1 MIISGTCD
9 LPAKALFMN
18 IQQYNGRNDCP
29 NCEIETKRIDNHQ
42 MYPFLDRGSIR
53 TTEKTKTYA
62 KQAIETNTPF
72 LGVKGFSPLS
82 LNLPILKDIMDKRYF
97 EHHKLLVHALTLL
110 NFLSTDDEMIELSRR
125 LLFEYVKR
133 YEVLYGKKYMVYPV
147 AKAIRRQESTSGATL
162 TCGQRDTGQLGLGEE
177 VLEKTRFT
185 EVSKLKDVI
194 SVAGGGMH
202 NIILTNDSCVATFGC
217 NDEGELGRD
226 ITECGE
232 ATPGFVELPARA
244 IQVTAGDSH
253 SAALLEDG
261 RVDCWGAFRDS
272 HGTLGLITRKKEDT
286 PIEIL
291 PNIKFLKIASGSD
304 HIVLLNNTGT
314 VFTLGCA
321 EQGQLGRVSVRK
333 LDRHSRRGKYQLL
346 TPEQVYFN
354 IKKNIIIRNIWAGS
368 FYTFTKAGN
377 SDLYVSE
384 LNNYNQIGLKGCD
397 KTLHPKVSHTFSRH
411 RWMQISSG
419 QHHTVAVNDQGQVYT
434 IGRKEYGRLGLGS
447 LCEDAQ
453 ELIPVPKLE
462 NLKCIDVAAG
472 TAQSFAVTNTGT
484 LYAWGMGSE
493 GQLGTGKEEDIYEPE
508 LINSK
513 HVKDAIVL
521 QVSGGGQHTII
532 LVKKPHSSLI

>member
-1 MIISGTCD
+1 MVWDVIYGT
-9 LPAKALFMN
+9 N
-18 IQQYNGRNDCP
+18 R
-29 NCEIETKRIDNHQ
+29 
-42 MYPFLDRGSIR
+42 RGDQSIGQWPHMAQR
-53 TTEKTKTYA
+53 D
-62 KQAIETNTPF
+62 
-72 LGVKGFSPLS
+72 V
-82 LNLPILKDIMDKRYF
+82 
-97 EHHKLLVHALTLL
+97 LVHELRVLDGLILVPMKLTNSRKAQIGNSCFLKNCVTSLL
-110 NFLSTDDEMIELSRR
+110 SSFNWLNDIASKVPPKKEVTLKRKCSVWQDKLAIP
-125 LLFEYVKR
+125 VKR
-133 YEVLYGKKYMVYPV
+133 ARTCNTKQEILQIEDPV
-147 AKAIRRQESTSGATL
+147 AKAIRRQGSTSGATL
-162 TCGQRDTGQLGLGEE
+162 TCGQGDTGQLGLGEE

-202 NIILTNDSCVATFGC
+202 NIILTNDGCVATFGC
-217 NDEGELGRD
+217 NDEGALGRD

-232 ATPGFVELPARA
+232 ATPGFVELPGRA

-261 RVDCWGAFRDS
+261 RVYCWGAFRDS
-272 HGTLGLITRKKEDT
+272 HGTLGLINRKKEET

-291 PNIKFLKIASGSD
+291 HNTKFLKIASGSD
-304 HIVLLNNTGT
+304 HIVLLDITGT
-314 VFTLGCA
+314 VFTFGCA

-333 LDRHSRRGKYQLL
+333 LDRHSRRGKDQLL
-346 TPEQVYFN
+346 TPEKVYFH

-368 FYTFTKAGN
+368 FSTFAEAGN
-377 SDLYVSE
+377 GDLYVSG

-513 HVKDAIVL
+513 HVKDAFVL

>member
-217 NDEGELGRD
+217 NDEGALGRD

-314 VFTLGCA
+314 VFTLECA
-321 EQGQLGRVSVRK
+321 EQGQLGRVSKRK
-333 LDRHSRRGKYQLL
+333 LDRHSRREKTNFFSHY
-346 TPEQVYFN
+346 
-354 IKKNIIIRNIWAGS
+354 A
-368 FYTFTKAGN
+368 TFAEAGN
-377 SDLYVSE
+377 SDLYVCG
-384 LNNYNQIGLKGCD
+384 LNNYNQIGLKGCE
-397 KTLHPKVSHTFSRH
+397 KTLYLKISHMFSGH
-411 RWMQISSG
+411 KWIQSSSR
-419 QHHTVAVNDQGQVYT
+419 QHYTITVDEKGQVYV
-434 IGRKEYGRLGLGS
+434 IGSKENG
-447 LCEDAQ
+447 
-453 ELIPVPKLE
+453 
-462 NLKCIDVAAG
+462 
-472 TAQSFAVTNTGT
+472 
-484 LYAWGMGSE
+484 
-493 GQLGTGKEEDIYEPE
+493 
-508 LINSK
+508 
-513 HVKDAIVL
+513 IVRPRYYL
-521 QVSGGGQHTII
+521 RRRN
-532 LVKKPHSSLI
+532 